1 MNPNDS
7 PVLSQKKRSGRRRG
21 RRVHRDPYEHP
32 REEYVF
38 LQHVMEQQAQL
49 REQIRQQKL
58 EINQLQEHIRIFR
71 NLSKKI
77 DDEVETVV
85 QGICGIQRHLE
96 ELDCQRRFEMQK
108 QSK

>member
-1 MNPNDS
+1 MNPNDR
-7 PVLSQKKRSGRRRG
+7 PVLSQKKRSGRRR
-21 RRVHRDPYEHP
+21 RHQDRATYEHR
-32 REEYVF
+32 REECVF
-38 LQHVMEQQAQL
+38 LQHVIEQQVQF
-49 REQIRQQKL
+49 REQIQQQQL

-71 NLSKKI
+71 NLSRKI
-77 DDEVETVV
+77 DDEVEIVV